1 MKSIIENVIKSR
13 NFELA
18 DMLRKLDKLWL
29 EGGIDDAERE
39 ELAEMARGN
48 ADMGKGYAAFEERML
63 RLEKR
68 VDALEEAKKAESGD
82 AEPADEYPAWV
93 QPTGAHDAYYSDHN
107 SKMTYP
113 DGKRYICIAPEG
125 YAVTYG
131 PDILPGYWQV
141 QE

>member
-1 MKSIIENVIKSR
+1 MYIIIKNVIESG

-18 DMLRKLDKLWL
+18 DMLRKLDKLW
-29 EGGIDDAERE
+29 IQDSIAEEQRDELITLARE
-39 ELAEMARGN
+39 KAHMDR
-48 ADMGKGYAAFEERML
+48 GYADQEERFRRIEE
-63 RLEKR
+63 RLA
-68 VDALEEAKKAESGD
+68 ALEEFDRTQTDTPEQM
-82 AEPADEYPAWV
+82 EEYPAWV
-93 QPTGAHDAYYSDHN
+93 QPTGAHDAYYFDHN

>member
-68 VDALEEAKKAESGD
+68 VTALEEFDRLQTDTPEQT
-82 AEPADEYPAWV
+82 DEYPAWV
-93 QPTGAHDAYYSDHN
+93 QPTGAHDAYYTGA
-107 SKMTYP
+107 KMTYP
-113 DGKRYICIAPEG
+113 DGKRYICAAPEG